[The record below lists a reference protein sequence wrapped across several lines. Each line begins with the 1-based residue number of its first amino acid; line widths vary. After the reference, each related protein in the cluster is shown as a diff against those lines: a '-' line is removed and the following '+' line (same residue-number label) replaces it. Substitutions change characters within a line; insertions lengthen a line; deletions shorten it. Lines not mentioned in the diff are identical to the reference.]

1 VPKTAAEKDVAI
13 RAIAETELEQ
23 LEAQQEDVLESVS
36 TNSSDEDYQSI
47 PCMPPWV
54 HDREASGSNS
64 APPQPP
70 QIDPALIAILDR
82 MQQEQTCQAQATV
95 VALA

>member
-1 VPKTAAEKDVAI
+1 MTQLLRHSHGRTPSQLSHRPEVPKTAAEKDVAI

-47 PCMPPWV
+47 PRMPPWV

-70 QIDPALIAILDR
+70 
-82 MQQEQTCQAQATV
+82 
-95 VALA
+95 